1 MQCCYSNS
9 RHIKWQLNFRCG
21 QRFLEHCS
29 SGPPLSSFPSH
40 LLFAWLALKCWYH
53 PQLFHLFNL
62 FLSCWFS
69 DPFSSSHLIIQFK
82 PRSPHFSFSF
92 PPPTLIPSS
101 LGGPA
106 QLFIKTDV
114 RHLSTSRPVL
124 AWLIFG
130 PPASFVMTNCQLFY
144 CPHCLALVLPV
155 TEAKSLSPDPQG
167 IIYLSS
173 DKIYVGTPKN
183 QPLSYNHI
191 VFKDGYIWDI
201 NRLHSVSKP
210 NIRHTLSFN
219 YFETMSF
226 WTEAYKCLGLQ
237 CVFRRWGFRRSRAE
251 WNGDTI
257 EHWQDTFSV
266 WQHILLFNFHAF
278 NFLFEN
284 SFTHSSS

>member
-1 MQCCYSNS
+1 MLIPSSTFPLIQPFS
-9 RHIKWQLNFRCG
+9 
-21 QRFLEHCS
+21 FLLIFWSIFVFTAHH
-29 SGPPLSSFPSH
+29 PIQAKIPTL
-40 LLFAWLALKCWYH
+40 LLFLL
-53 PQLFHLFNL
+53 
-62 FLSCWFS
+62 
-69 DPFSSSHLIIQFK
+69 
-82 PRSPHFSFSF
+82 
-92 PPPTLIPSS
+92 PPTLIPSS

-226 WTEAYKCLGLQ
+226 WTEAYKCLGL
-237 CVFRRWGFRRSRAE
+237 
-251 WNGDTI
+251 
-257 EHWQDTFSV
+257 
-266 WQHILLFNFHAF
+266 
-278 NFLFEN
+278 
-284 SFTHSSS
+284 

>member
-1 MQCCYSNS
+1 MLIPSSTFPLIQPFS
-9 RHIKWQLNFRCG
+9 
-21 QRFLEHCS
+21 FLLIFWSIFVFTPHH
-29 SGPPLSSFPSH
+29 PIQAKIPT
-40 LLFAWLALKCWYH
+40 LL
-53 PQLFHLFNL
+53 L
-62 FLSCWFS
+62 FLS
-69 DPFSSSHLIIQFK
+69 
-82 PRSPHFSFSF
+82 
-92 PPPTLIPSS
+92 PPTLIPSS

-114 RHLSTSRPVL
+114 RHLSTSRSVL

-237 CVFRRWGFRRSRAE
+237 CVFRCWGFRRSRAE